1 MEYNTN
7 DLSKILDVSTNTI
20 RRFEGKGYLSADR
33 NEQNGYRKFTHTDVE
48 KLMYVAKYRKV
59 GFSHEEIPEILQED
73 LETIIGRFRGKKDEI
88 DAQIAH
94 LQALSHM
101 LKDDIMLMKRVE
113 EYGSEVVEFTCSPF
127 HYVLYQKRGKLCVS
141 GEQAQ
146 ALHHFMST
154 CTEFEYLYLFEQTD
168 VETER
173 MVYSEGVGAN
183 QRCTAKYGVN
193 ISKSVVSFERQPC
206 ILRFMRIPLDFKGE
220 AERSPKEMFE
230 YLFGPFKEYMKEHD
244 LTVAGDALGLKIG
257 YSKEEGKEWQYVLL
271 HLPVEKK
278 NHK

>member
-1 MEYNTN
+1 MGYNTN

-73 LETIIGRFRGKKDEI
+73 LDQITERFAVKKAEI

-113 EYGSEVVEFTCSPF
+113 EYGADVVEYLCSPF
-127 HYVLYQKRGKLCVS
+127 HYVLYQMRGKLCVS
-141 GEQAQ
+141 GAQAK

-154 CTEFEYLYLFEQTD
+154 CTEFEYLYVFEQAD
-168 VETER
+168 VEARR

-183 QRCTAKYGVN
+183 QRCTAKYGVE
-193 ISKSVVSFERQPC
+193 ITPQVVPYAKQPC
-206 ILRFMRIPLDFKGE
+206 VLRFMRVPLDFRDRVEE
-220 AERSPKEMFE
+220 APEEMYE
-230 YLFGPFKEYMKEHD
+230 YMFGPFLEYMKAHNLEIN
-244 LTVAGDALGLKIG
+244 GDALGLKIG
-257 YSKEEGKEWQYVLL
+257 YAKEEGKAWQYVLL
-271 HLPVEKK
+271 HLPVRPKEEV
-278 NHK
+278 

>member
-33 NEQNGYRKFTHTDVE
+33 NEQNGYRKFNHLDVE

-59 GFSHEEIPEILQED
+59 GFSHEEIPEILQEN
-73 LETIIGRFRGKKDEI
+73 LGEIRNRFLTKKQEL

-101 LKDDIMLMKRVE
+101 LKDDIMLMDRVE
-113 EYGSEVVEFTCSPF
+113 EYGPDVVEFICSPF

-141 GEQAQ
+141 GEQAK

-154 CTEFEYLYLFEQTD
+154 CTEFEYLYVFEQAD
-168 VETER
+168 VEAGR
-173 MVYSEGVGAN
+173 MIYSEGVGAN
-183 QRCTAKYGVN
+183 QRCTAKYGVE
-193 ISKSVVSFERQPC
+193 ISPQVVPYAKQPC
-206 ILRFMRIPLDFKGE
+206 ILRFMRVPLDFRGMADE
-220 AERSPKEMFE
+220 SPEELFD
-230 YLFGPFKEYMKEHD
+230 YLFGPFKQYIEEHD
-244 LTVAGDALGLKIG
+244 MVISGDALGLKLG

-271 HLPVEKK
+271 HLPVKSRSEL
-278 NHK
+278 